1 MLDDSR
7 LLNAFEED
15 KKMLKFM
22 MKPSWTKVEINR
34 VDLFKEI

>member
-15 KKMLKFM
+15 NKMLKFM
-22 MKPSWTKVEINR
+22 MKPSWTKAEINR